1 MTDQSPEQ
9 QVESASKAFEQEFE
23 RFSHFTGDPSTFSAL
38 DLETASAEERALAE
52 LRTRH
57 LGKKSALAAT
67 KKLIGR
73 VAPEGRAAF
82 GQLVQSTESR
92 LVQSLDQAEQNLKT
106 HIETARTARESIDVT
121 MPGRRPRSGHRHP
134 ITLLRE
140 RLEDVFVALG
150 YAIEDDREIE
160 TDFYNFSALNIP
172 ENHPARGWQ
181 DTFYTTDGFALRS
194 QTSTVQIHAMQ
205 RRGVPVRMIAPGRVF
220 RRDTPDPTHNP
231 MFFQVEGLCVD
242 RGITMAHLKGTVGEL
257 LRRMFGPDTV
267 TRFRPSYFPF
277 TEPSAEFDFSCF
289 KCKGS
294 GCRICKN
301 SGWIELGGSGMVH
314 PNVLRAVGVDPQ
326 VYFGF
331 VFVLG
336 IDRMC
341 ALMYELD
348 DIRLLF
354 ENDVRFLEKFES
366 MFISHE
372 WLKELTDTK
381 RSPAELRE
389 RLTMVGLAIDAVD
402 EHNGDA
408 VLDVEVPSN
417 RPDCLSH
424 VGIAREVSVIEKG
437 HLRLPASKPPKA
449 EGRAGDFTSVEIKDP
464 DLCPRY

>member
-1 MTDQSPEQ
+1 MTDSETDQSPAEQ
-9 QVESASKAFEQEFE
+9 VQAARKAFEQEFE
-23 RFSHFTGDPSTFSAL
+23 RFARFIDDSSSLAGL
-38 DLETASAEERALAE
+38 DLDQALAEQRALAD

-73 VAPEGRAAF
+73 VAAADRAAF
-82 GQLVQSTESR
+82 GQVVQATEAALVK
-92 LVQSLDQAEQNLKT
+92 SLDDADQNLKQY
-106 HIETARTARESIDVT
+106 IETQRVARESIDVT

-140 RLEDVFVALG
+140 RVEDIFVALG

-160 TDFYNFSALNIP
+160 TDFYNFDALNIP
-172 ENHPARGWQ
+172 EYHPARASQ
-181 DTFYTTDGFALRS
+181 DTFYTTEGFALRT

-242 RGITMAHLKGTVGEL
+242 RGITMAHLKGTVAEF
-257 LRRMFGPDTV
+257 LRRMFGADTV

-326 VYFGF
+326 VYSGFAFG
-331 VFVLG
+331 LG

-354 ENDVRFLEKFES
+354 ENDVRFLEQF
-366 MFISHE
+366 
-372 WLKELTDTK
+372 
-381 RSPAELRE
+381 R
-389 RLTMVGLAIDAVD
+389 
-402 EHNGDA
+402 
-408 VLDVEVPSN
+408 
-417 RPDCLSH
+417 
-424 VGIAREVSVIEKG
+424 
-437 HLRLPASKPPKA
+437 
-449 EGRAGDFTSVEIKDP
+449 
-464 DLCPRY
+464 

>member
-1 MTDQSPEQ
+1 MTDQSAELQ
-9 QVESASKAFEQEFE
+9 IEAISKAFERDFE
-23 RFSHFTGDPSTFSAL
+23 RFVPFKGDSAAVTSL
-38 DLETASAEERALAE
+38 DLETAIAEQRAVTE
-52 LRTRH
+52 LRTRY
-57 LGKKSALAAT
+57 LGKKSELAAT

-73 VAPEGRAAF
+73 VAPEKRAAV
-82 GQLVQSTESR
+82 GQLVQSTQDQLEMM
-92 LVQSLDQAEQNLKT
+92 LDQVELNLGN
-106 HIETARTARESIDVT
+106 HIDNERTARESIDVT
-121 MPGRRPRSGHRHP
+121 QPGRRPRFGHRHP

-150 YAIEDDREIE
+150 YAIEDGREIE
-160 TDFYNFSALNIP
+160 TDFYNFDALNIP
-172 ENHPARGWQ
+172 QNHPARAWQ

-242 RGITMAHLKGTVGEL
+242 RGITMAHLKGTVGEF
-257 LRRMFGPDTV
+257 LRRLFGADTG

-326 VYFGF
+326 EYSGFAFG
-331 VFVLG
+331 LG

-354 ENDVRFLEKFES
+354 ENDVRFLEKFE
-366 MFISHE
+366 
-372 WLKELTDTK
+372 
-381 RSPAELRE
+381 
-389 RLTMVGLAIDAVD
+389 
-402 EHNGDA
+402 
-408 VLDVEVPSN
+408 
-417 RPDCLSH
+417 
-424 VGIAREVSVIEKG
+424 
-437 HLRLPASKPPKA
+437 
-449 EGRAGDFTSVEIKDP
+449 
-464 DLCPRY
+464 

>member
-1 MTDQSPEQ
+1 MTDQSPQ
-9 QVESASKAFEQEFE
+9 AQLDLIQKAFEHDFE
-23 RFSHFTGDPSTFSAL
+23 RFFPYARAPIT
-38 DLETASAEERALAE
+38 LELEQALAEQRAVIE

-57 LGKKSALAAT
+57 LGKKSALAAA

-73 VAPEGRAAF
+73 VAPEERAGF
-82 GQLVQSTESR
+82 GQKVQATEEEFDMLLHEVEEGLR
-92 LVQSLDQAEQNLKT
+92 EY
-106 HIETARTARESIDVT
+106 IESARTARESIDVT
-121 MPGRRPRSGHRHP
+121 MPGRRPRFGHRHP

-160 TDFYNFSALNIP
+160 TDFYNFDALNIP
-172 ENHPARGWQ
+172 ENHPARAGQ
-181 DTFYTTDGFALRS
+181 DTYYPTEGFALRS

-205 RRGVPVRMIAPGRVF
+205 RRGAPVRMIAPGRVF

-242 RGITMAHLKGTVGEL
+242 RGITMAHLKGTVGEF

-326 VYFGF
+326 EYSGFAFG
-331 VFVLG
+331 LG

-354 ENDVRFLEKFES
+354 ENDVRFLEKFE
-366 MFISHE
+366 
-372 WLKELTDTK
+372 
-381 RSPAELRE
+381 
-389 RLTMVGLAIDAVD
+389 
-402 EHNGDA
+402 
-408 VLDVEVPSN
+408 
-417 RPDCLSH
+417 
-424 VGIAREVSVIEKG
+424 
-437 HLRLPASKPPKA
+437 
-449 EGRAGDFTSVEIKDP
+449 
-464 DLCPRY
+464 

>member
-1 MTDQSPEQ
+1 MSPEQ
-9 QVESASKAFEQEFE
+9 QVEAARKAFEQEFE
-23 RFSHFTGDPSTFSAL
+23 RFVIVSSVWSA
-38 DLETASAEERALAE
+38 AEKQRALAD

-67 KKLIGR
+67 KRLIGQ
-73 VAPEGRAAF
+73 VPPENRAAF
-82 GQLVQSTESR
+82 GQLVPSIVDSSEGMVDKLELELKEQI
-92 LVQSLDQAEQNLKT
+92 DAE
-106 HIETARTARESIDVT
+106 RTARETIDVT
-121 MPGRRPRSGHRHP
+121 QPGRRPRFGHRHP

-150 YAIEDDREIE
+150 YAIEDGREIE
-160 TDFYNFSALNIP
+160 TDFYNFDALNIP
-172 ENHPARGWQ
+172 ANHPARGWQ

-205 RRGVPVRMIAPGRVF
+205 RRGVPLRMIAPGRVF

-242 RGITMAHLKGTVGEL
+242 RGITMAHLKGTVAEF

-289 KCKGS
+289 KCKGT

-314 PNVLRAVGVDPQ
+314 PNVLRSVGVDPQ
-326 VYFGF
+326 EFSGFAFGF
-331 VFVLG
+331 G
-336 IDRMC
+336 IDRMS

-354 ENDVRFLEKFES
+354 ENDVRFLEMFE
-366 MFISHE
+366 
-372 WLKELTDTK
+372 
-381 RSPAELRE
+381 
-389 RLTMVGLAIDAVD
+389 
-402 EHNGDA
+402 
-408 VLDVEVPSN
+408 
-417 RPDCLSH
+417 
-424 VGIAREVSVIEKG
+424 
-437 HLRLPASKPPKA
+437 
-449 EGRAGDFTSVEIKDP
+449 
-464 DLCPRY
+464 